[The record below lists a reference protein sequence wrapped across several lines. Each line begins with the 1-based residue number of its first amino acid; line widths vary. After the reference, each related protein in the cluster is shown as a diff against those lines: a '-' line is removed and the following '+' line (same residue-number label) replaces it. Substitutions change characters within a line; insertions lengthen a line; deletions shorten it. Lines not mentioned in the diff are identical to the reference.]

1 MMQSQSRAFFYAG
14 LTILFWSTVATAFKI
29 ALEGMPPLDLLFW
42 STCSSVVLLFLAGL
56 FGGQIRL
63 MFRGSLRD
71 YLRSALLGFINPFVY
86 YLVLFKAY
94 SLLPAQVA
102 QPLNMVWPIVLVFL
116 SVPFLGTRV
125 PLRSYFALMIC
136 LAGVFFISARGKIA
150 GYQITEPLGVS
161 LSLGSS
167 LIWATYW
174 LLNMKDARDEVHKLF
189 QSFLFAFIYLL
200 ITQSIWGGFSIPA
213 PRSLI
218 AGIYVGIFEMGLSFI
233 FWLKALKYAKSPDQ
247 ISSFMYL
254 FPFLSLIF
262 IHFILGETIY
272 PTTFIGL
279 ILIVAGIFF
288 HKYRFQTKNTV

>member
-1 MMQSQSRAFFYAG
+1 MQSQSRAFFYAG

-29 ALEGMPPLDLLFW
+29 ALAGMQPLELLFW
-42 STCSSVVLLFLAGL
+42 STATSLILLFLIGL
-56 FGGQIRL
+56 FGGQIRS
-63 MFRGSLRD
+63 MFRGTLRE

-86 YLVLFKAY
+86 YLVLFEAY

-125 PLRSYFALMIC
+125 PLRSYFALLIC
-136 LAGVFFISARGKIA
+136 LAGVFFISSRGKIA
-150 GYQITEPLGVS
+150 GYQLTEPLGVS

-200 ITQSIWGGFSIPA
+200 ITMALWGDFRIPA
-213 PRSLI
+213 PGALT
-218 AGIYVGIFEMGLSFI
+218 AGVYVGIFEMGLSFV
-233 FWLKALKYAKSPDQ
+233 FWLKALKYARSPDQ
-247 ISSFMYL
+247 ISSIMYL

-279 ILIVAGIFF
+279 ILIVTGIFF
-288 HKYRFQTKNTV
+288 HKFRFQNKKVL